1 MAEVDA
7 SVTPLM
13 PAAQLYTAGMSYSFN
28 THRLPLNR
36 VTGVWLT
43 GEKTTVLS
51 EKHTETEIWKNDLED
66 DRLYRVVTGMYS
78 AQMLDTVK
86 DRSFG
91 RCPSCPRTS
100 AGSQ

>member
-28 THRLPLNR
+28 THRVPFNR

-43 GEKTTVLS
+43 GEKRPLCRNNTPRQRYGKT
-51 EKHTETEIWKNDLED
+51 IW
-66 DRLYRVVTGMYS
+66 RMTGS
-78 AQMLDTVK
+78 TGW
-86 DRSFG
+86 SPG
-91 RCPSCPRTS
+91 CTPPRCWIR
-100 AGSQ
+100 